1 MSSTVTLQIAGGVR
15 VVVPDSLHLITPY
28 VLLEQGD
35 WFEDEIKF
43 LRCLLQTG
51 QRVIDIGAN
60 HGVYSLSM
68 AQTVGPTGRVWAFEP
83 ASATA
88 RLLAESIAVNG
99 FAQVQLEKSAL
110 SDRCGTAT
118 LFLDTN
124 SELNAIVSD
133 AAPGSA
139 SETVPL
145 LTLDECMQRQDWRD
159 IDFLKIDAE
168 GEEGRILAGGA
179 RFFAGLSP
187 LVQYEVKAGRELHLG
202 LVQQFAA
209 LGYASYRLVPGLDL
223 LVPFDPAAVP
233 DGYLLNLFCCK
244 ADRAAGL
251 AAQGFLFDPRL
262 PSEPGGSHPTPAD
275 ARHMAAE
282 PRYHW
287 RHTLGR
293 LGYGRQLMPHWPA
306 GDSDP
311 QLTEA
316 LALHALA
323 HDIGQPISLRFLA
336 LEASLDRFSACLERQ
351 PQQLHRASVARVAAE
366 LGARA
371 VAVAAL
377 QQLFTA
383 MQQTQPLDARQPFL
397 APSSR
402 FDAMAPGEAVGNW
415 LLAAA
420 TEELERLGSYSSF
433 YTGESA
439 HPRLELIH
447 AIGLGSDEMRR
458 RLHLVRKRFNLAVP
472 AA

>member
-83 ASATA
+83 ASTTA

-262 PSEPGGSHPTPAD
+262 PSEPGGNHPTPAD
-275 ARHMAAE
+275 ARQMAAE

>member
-1 MSSTVTLQIAGGVR
+1 
-15 VVVPDSLHLITPY
+15 
-28 VLLEQGD
+28 
-35 WFEDEIKF
+35 
-43 LRCLLQTG
+43 
-51 QRVIDIGAN
+51 
-60 HGVYSLSM
+60 M

-83 ASATA
+83 ASTTA

-118 LFLDTN
+118 LSLDTN

-133 AAPGSA
+133 AAPGTA

-179 RFFAGLSP
+179 RFFAELSP

-262 PSEPGGSHPTPAD
+262 PCEPGGSHPTPTD
-275 ARHMAAE
+275 ARQMAAE

-293 LGYGRQLMPHWPA
+293 LGYGRQLTPHWPV

-351 PQQLHRASVARVAAE
+351 PQQLHGASVARVAAE

-402 FDAMAPGEAVGNW
+402 FDAIAPGEAVGNW

-433 YTGESA
+433 YTGKSA
-439 HPRLELIH
+439 HPRLELIQ
-447 AIGLGSDEMRR
+447 AIGLGSDEMHR

>member
-68 AQTVGPTGRVWAFEP
+68 AQTVGPTGQVWAFEP
-83 ASATA
+83 ASTTA

-124 SELNAIVSD
+124 SELNAIVSEP
-133 AAPGSA
+133 APGSA

-275 ARHMAAE
+275 ARQMAAE

>member
-43 LRCLLQTG
+43 LRRLLQSG

-83 ASATA
+83 ASTTA
-88 RLLAESIAVNG
+88 RLLTESIAVNS

-118 LFLDTN
+118 LSLDTN
-124 SELNAIVSD
+124 SELNAIVSEP
-133 AAPGSA
+133 APGSA

-179 RFFAGLSP
+179 RFFAELSP

-262 PSEPGGSHPTPAD
+262 PCEPGGSHPTPAD
-275 ARHMAAE
+275 ARQMAAE

-293 LGYGRQLMPHWPA
+293 LGYGRQLTPHWPA

-351 PQQLHRASVARVAAE
+351 PQQLHGASVARVAAE

-402 FDAMAPGEAVGNW
+402 FDAVAPGEAVGNW

-433 YTGESA
+433 YTGKSA

-447 AIGLGSDEMRR
+447 AIGLGSDEMHR

>member
-83 ASATA
+83 ASTTA

-124 SELNAIVSD
+124 SELNAIVSEP
-133 AAPGSA
+133 APGSA

-287 RHTLGR
+287 RHTPGR